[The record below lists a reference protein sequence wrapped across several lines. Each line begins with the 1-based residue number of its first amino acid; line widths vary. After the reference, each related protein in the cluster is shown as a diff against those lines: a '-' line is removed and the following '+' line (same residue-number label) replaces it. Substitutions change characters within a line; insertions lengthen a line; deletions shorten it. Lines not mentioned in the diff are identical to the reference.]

1 MLLLLLVCVV
11 PVTAQTIQ
19 VDGRPLAGRAV
30 SVSGRTLVPLRSIFE
45 ALGARVTYAGGLIEG
60 QKGDRLV
67 QLKLGSAAARVNGVS
82 VQLDVPARL
91 VGTATYVP
99 LRFVAEALGA
109 RVRYSAAVIAVD
121 SGVGPGPA
129 PTPGLPVPPAAFQP
143 ARDLKR
149 VRVGNQAGILKVV
162 APSGKG
168 DAAFRG
174 IDDRNI
180 ARYTPEGRASV
191 LVALGISSADA
202 AARQVMDGYASLP
215 KKECLALLGALAAG
229 PLDPGLAQS
238 VRRFLAARVAL
249 EKDVA
254 LRRQA
259 VLALA
264 VANTTDRESTDQ
276 VVRFFETS
284 DNLWETFTVQMFF
297 EYQAGGI
304 RQQPEFARVRTR
316 VAAVKSL
323 YTPYILGYLDSQD
336 NAPQVGF

>member
-1 MLLLLLVCVV
+1 MGAG
-11 PVTAQTIQ
+11 AQTIQ
-19 VDGRPLAGRAV
+19 VDGRPLAGKAV

-45 ALGARVTYAGGLIEG
+45 ALGARVNYAGGRIEG

-67 QLKLGSAAARVNGVS
+67 QLTLGSAAASVNGVP
-82 VQLDVPARL
+82 VTLDVPARL

-109 RVRYSAAVIAVD
+109 RVRAAGASIFVESTA
-121 SGVGPGPA
+121 GPA
-129 PTPGLPVPPAAFQP
+129 PAATPLVPPPPSSFQP
-143 ARDLKR
+143 SRDLKR
-149 VRVGNQAGILKVV
+149 VRVGNQAGVLKVV
-162 APSGKG
+162 AADGKTNL
-168 DAAFRG
+168 AFRG

-180 ARYTPEGRASV
+180 ARYTPQDRASV
-191 LVALGISSADA
+191 LAALGIGSPDV
-202 AARQVMDGYASLP
+202 AARQLMDGYSSLP
-215 KKECLALLGALAAG
+215 KKECLAVLGALAAG
-229 PLDPGLAQS
+229 PLEPSVA
-238 VRRFLAARVAL
+238 VRRFLAARVAI

-264 VANTTDRESTDQ
+264 VANATDRESTED
-276 VVRFFETS
+276 VLRFFETS

-297 EYQAGGI
+297 EYQSSGI
-304 RQQPEFARVRTR
+304 RRQAEFARVRSR

-336 NAPQVGF
+336 NSPQVGF